1 MPHLTLINGIMAHPA
16 TDILGATIITA
27 TWWLL
32 SNPVPQLPGDGSPN
46 DLFIGL
52 STLSGLVMATAT
64 FICTMLYQSNSPLM
78 IEARKRFPEE
88 LSRNWLS
95 IIIWTLTTAIL
106 PLFSLCLW
114 GIDRITS
121 FGIVIFSTSL
131 LLAKGGRSIYWL
143 NYTLFMEKASS
154 ILSPVSRN
162 PKSTRSWPPVSP
174 HRDTPWG
181 RRVKRRN
188 T

>member
-1 MPHLTLINGIMAHPA
+1 MPHLTLINGIMAHPT
-16 TDILGATIITA
+16 TDTLGAIIITA
-27 TWWLL
+27 TWWHLG
-32 SNPVPQLPGDGSPN
+32 NPVPQLPGDGSPN

-64 FICTMLYQSNSPLM
+64 FICTMLYQSNSHFM
-78 IEARKRFPEE
+78 VEARKRFPEE
-88 LSRNWLS
+88 LARNWLS

-106 PLFSLCLW
+106 SLFSLCLW
-114 GIDRITS
+114 ETNRITS

-154 ILSPVSRN
+154 IVSPVSRN
-162 PKSTRSWPPVSP
+162 PK
-174 HRDTPWG
+174 
-181 RRVKRRN
+181 N
-188 T
+188 TCS

>member
-64 FICTMLYQSNSPLM
+64 FICTMLYQSNSHFM
-78 IEARKRFPEE
+78 VEARKRFPEE
-88 LSRNWLS
+88 LARNWLS
-95 IIIWTLTTAIL
+95 IIIWTLTL
-106 PLFSLCLW
+106 PMGDKSHYLF
-114 GIDRITS
+114 
-121 FGIVIFSTSL
+121 
-131 LLAKGGRSIYWL
+131 
-143 NYTLFMEKASS
+143 
-154 ILSPVSRN
+154 RN
-162 PKSTRSWPPVSP
+162 
-174 HRDTPWG
+174 
-181 RRVKRRN
+181 RN
-188 T
+188 L

>member
-131 LLAKGGRSIYWL
+131 LLAKGGRSIYWCKL
-143 NYTLFMEKASS
+143 HALHGKS
-154 ILSPVSRN
+154 ILNTLPCFAQSKKHPFMTTRFAPSRHAVGAA
-162 PKSTRSWPPVSP
+162 S
-174 HRDTPWG
+174 
-181 RRVKRRN
+181 
-188 T
+188 

>member
-78 IEARKRFPEE
+78 IEARKRFP
-88 LSRNWLS
+88 
-95 IIIWTLTTAIL
+95 
-106 PLFSLCLW
+106 
-114 GIDRITS
+114 
-121 FGIVIFSTSL
+121 
-131 LLAKGGRSIYWL
+131 K
-143 NYTLFMEKASS
+143 NYQET
-154 ILSPVSRN
+154 
-162 PKSTRSWPPVSP
+162 
-174 HRDTPWG
+174 G
-181 RRVKRRN
+181 
-188 T
+188 

>member
-64 FICTMLYQSNSPLM
+64 FICTMLYQSNSPLK

-162 PKSTRSWPPVSP
+162 PKSTRS
-174 HRDTPWG
+174 
-181 RRVKRRN
+181 
-188 T
+188 